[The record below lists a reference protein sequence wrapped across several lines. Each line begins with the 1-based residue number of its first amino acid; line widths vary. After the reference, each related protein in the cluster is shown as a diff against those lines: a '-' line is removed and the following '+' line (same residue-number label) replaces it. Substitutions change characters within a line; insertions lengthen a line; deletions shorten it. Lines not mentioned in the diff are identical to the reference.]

1 MYNCEQLTKFE
12 QLCKTITISATKSA
26 YWSLEIHLPSHRR
39 LLAKSYKLIQLLIAK
54 RKETFST
61 KEDTTKKLIQTT
73 TVLRKRVITTLKR
86 SPEPALAL
94 SAIFEAIGYSGLA
107 GIGWGILAGIVVSA
121 AVELGYEIR
130 QIGGR
135 YFIFKSKSKGEVK

>member
-1 MYNCEQLTKFE
+1 ML
-12 QLCKTITISATKSA
+12 
-26 YWSLEIHLPSHRR
+26 
-39 LLAKSYKLIQLLIAK
+39 
-54 RKETFST
+54 ST
-61 KEDTTKKLIQTT
+61 KEDATKKLIQST
-73 TVLRKRVITTLKR
+73 TVLRERVITVLKR

-94 SAIFEAIGYSGLA
+94 SAIFEAVGFAGLA

-135 YFIFKSKSKGEVK
+135 YFLFKPKK

>member
-1 MYNCEQLTKFE
+1 
-12 QLCKTITISATKSA
+12 
-26 YWSLEIHLPSHRR
+26 
-39 LLAKSYKLIQLLIAK
+39 LIQLLIAK